1 VESNR
6 IRRMNI
12 TDFDN
17 SVRSWVKGKGTDTTD
32 FGGSVEQEV

>member
-1 VESNR
+1 
-6 IRRMNI
+6 MNI

-17 SVRSWVKGKGTDTTD
+17 GVRSWVKGTDTTD